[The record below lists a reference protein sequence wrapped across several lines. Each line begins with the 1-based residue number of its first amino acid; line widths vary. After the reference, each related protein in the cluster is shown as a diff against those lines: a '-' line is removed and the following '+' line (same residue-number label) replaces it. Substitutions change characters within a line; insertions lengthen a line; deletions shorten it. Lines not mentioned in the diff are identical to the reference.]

1 CSDPSALCDRLGAV
15 RAEGDN
21 TGGSRHYD
29 KIFLNMA
36 VLVLVFFGL
45 GFALIG
51 IDRRMGATARTPR
64 LDARA

>member
-1 CSDPSALCDRLGAV
+1 
-15 RAEGDN
+15 
-21 TGGSRHYD
+21 
-29 KIFLNMA
+29 MA

-64 LDARA
+64 LEARA